1 METIYEL
8 LKSQRKRKNGT
19 KILFKKK
26 KMAENLPNP
35 ESNLDIQVHEVHKS
49 TNSV

>member
-19 KILFKKK
+19 KILFKK

-49 TNSV
+49 TNLV

>member
-1 METIYEL
+1 MEQ
-8 LKSQRKRKNGT
+8 KSY
-19 KILFKKK
+19 LKKK

-49 TNSV
+49 TNLV

>member
-1 METIYEL
+1 MKPG
-8 LKSQRKRKNGT
+8 LKKDSLGQSWENDE
-19 KILFKKK
+19 KK

-49 TNSV
+49 TNLV